1 MDHSPNTPAYESR
14 SDAWQDLEAQLVH
27 TRASANALAIVIE
40 QIIESRH
47 PKTGDDGYARLLVD
61 EGALEA
67 ASYLVTDLLAHTREA
82 TDTYQAATG
91 CMKRK

>member
-1 MDHSPNTPAYESR
+1 MDRSPNTSAHE
-14 SDAWQDLEAQLVH
+14 DQANAWQDLEAQIVN

-47 PKTGDDGYARLLVD
+47 PKTDEDGYARLLVD

-67 ASYLVTDLLAHTREA
+67 ASYLVTDLLAQTREA
-82 TDTYQAATG
+82 TATYQAATG